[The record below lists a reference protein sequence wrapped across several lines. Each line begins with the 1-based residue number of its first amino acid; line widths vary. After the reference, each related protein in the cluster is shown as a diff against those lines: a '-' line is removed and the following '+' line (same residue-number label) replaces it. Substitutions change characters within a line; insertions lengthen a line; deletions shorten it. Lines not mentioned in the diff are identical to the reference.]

1 MWNFIINPL
10 TNQKVN
16 IYSNIGK
23 AILQKYQQLSGG
35 NDNESTSPSPNNK
48 IKNNQ
53 NNKIKNKTNQMKNN
67 EIENNKKIHNEKIQK
82 FENNNK
88 TNQKIQNKKIRN
100 KKIKNNSKI
109 PIETKRKMNR
119 KKFKIK
125 LASSL
130 KHKKTTCK
138 KTSCKKT
145 TCKKTVVKTPQFHQ
159 TIRIHRISLDWKIN
173 RNLIK
178 TMRYLKPGSTK
189 RGDSIEEILTGISI
203 SPEPYEIQIPF
214 DLVKKISIPI
224 LIDFCEKRKHN
235 SSLQLNNFLNKKHY
249 KNELST
255 ELPSTSSLETS
266 RENDNSIKRKRE
278 TVFKEERVKI
288 LNPNFLKF
296 IGNVM
301 ITSAYKDNTTY
312 KIFQFERK
320 NDDKFDTGNLVF
332 NRQFLSYNQQRN
344 ILNDN
349 IGENMYK
356 WLSNANSSSD
366 HTNDIYIL
374 SDLDSYENE
383 IHDAINFNSFLEFIS
398 DYVKANFEIL
408 DELTQS

>member
-1 MWNFIINPL
+1 M
-10 TNQKVN
+10 
-16 IYSNIGK
+16 
-23 AILQKYQQLSGG
+23 
-35 NDNESTSPSPNNK
+35 
-48 IKNNQ
+48 
-53 NNKIKNKTNQMKNN
+53 
-67 EIENNKKIHNEKIQK
+67 
-82 FENNNK
+82 
-88 TNQKIQNKKIRN
+88 
-100 KKIKNNSKI
+100 
-109 PIETKRKMNR
+109 
-119 KKFKIK
+119 
-125 LASSL
+125 
-130 KHKKTTCK
+130 
-138 KTSCKKT
+138 
-145 TCKKTVVKTPQFHQ
+145 
-159 TIRIHRISLDWKIN
+159 
-173 RNLIK
+173 
-178 TMRYLKPGSTK
+178 
-189 RGDSIEEILTGISI
+189 
-203 SPEPYEIQIPF
+203 
-214 DLVKKISIPI
+214 
-224 LIDFCEKRKHN
+224 
-235 SSLQLNNFLNKKHY
+235 
-249 KNELST
+249 
-255 ELPSTSSLETS
+255 PSTSSLETS